1 MASTYSMK
9 WKRDLDLYIGTFNS
23 FIFEGNIH
31 DLQPVEDGESY
42 TYEVLEEALIR
53 RFGKEYCAVI
63 YDHTRKS
70 GRAIPNEDPVAPE
83 TNPDDGDEDDAPNPG
98 ERFDPRRFN
107 SFLFD
112 DGSHTGADN
121 TVNVEFFKRY
131 YRDEYLGRVSEE
143 TSNNLQGAMISDIR
157 RILDAMA
164 DFNEASRSPQFEGIK
179 PFMFIIP
186 DVSRFMNEPGRPREQ
201 ESSVLMLLFKAMQNQ
216 ETPCKLMLFVDKMND
231 LPVWFESENTNSA
244 VKKVFLPM
252 PDGEFRE
259 TFYHRELAQLME
271 PIQDQKVFKKKLT
284 KYSSFT
290 ENFSLRRLQQLK
302 GFIREESPKEG
313 NGYMLK
319 LGSIEKTVFRFNI
332 GYSTDP
338 WKRPELRDVIR
349 GMADDIN
356 GDKILGQEDAVN
368 AVVTSLRAAVSGVNT
383 TKKNDRRPKAV
394 FFFAGPT
401 GTGKTELS
409 KQIAEQIF
417 QKSDAMIRFDMSE
430 FREEHTDSRLFGAP
444 PGYVGYEAGGELTR
458 AIKQNPFSIVLFD
471 EIEKASPKIWDKFL
485 QILGD
490 GRLTDGKGETVS
502 FTESIIIFTSNLG
515 MTSQYDMRDMN
526 VRRMIEKNDRDIE
539 ETIASIRNGTAD
551 RERAVQHLRDL
562 EMNKANLEG
571 LRFSFFDH
579 ALFKEFHDD
588 LGGSQE
594 RAFST
599 FVSDQIK
606 NRIKAYFDSIE
617 RREVMGRIGENNII
631 VFNFFTKDDAVTL
644 ADKEIGKFRS
654 ALKEEN
660 DSHLDLEISDAAL
673 TYLRDQASSPAV
685 LEFGGRGIVE
695 AVDKMMSAPVSS
707 FLFDNEGEGLKARMD
722 LVGSDL
728 VVTRT

>member
-9 WKRDLDLYIGTFNS
+9 WKKDLDIYIDTFSN

-31 DLQPVEDGESY
+31 DLQPVEDGDSY
-42 TYEVLEEALIR
+42 TYETLEETLIR
-53 RFGKEYCAVI
+53 RFGSEYCVVI
-63 YDHTRKS
+63 YDYTRKA
-70 GRAIPNEDPVAPE
+70 GRSIPDEDPNAPE
-83 TNPDDGDEDDAPNPG
+83 TNPDDGDEDDAADPA
-98 ERFDPRRFN
+98 EQFDPRRFN
-107 SFLFD
+107 SFIFD

-121 TVNVEFFKRY
+121 RVNIEMFKRY
-131 YRDEYLGRVSEE
+131 YRDEYLSRISEE
-143 TSNNLQGAMISDIR
+143 SSNSLQGGMVSDIR
-157 RILDAMA
+157 RILDAMEEYERLA
-164 DFNEASRSPQFEGIK
+164 EGTQFQGSK
-179 PFMFIIP
+179 PFVFIVP
-186 DVSRFMNEPGRPREQ
+186 DVSRFMTRPGDPDEQ
-201 ESSVLMLLFKAMQNQ
+201 ESSVLMLLFKAMQIKK
-216 ETPCKLMLFVDKMND
+216 TPCKLMLFVDKMND

-244 VKKVFLPM
+244 VKKIFLPM
-252 PDGEFRE
+252 PDGDFRE
-259 TFYHRELAQLME
+259 TYYHRELAELME
-271 PIQDQKVFKKKLT
+271 PIQDQKEFKKKLT

-302 GFIREESPKEG
+302 VFIREESPKEG
-313 NGYMLK
+313 NDYMVK
-319 LGSIEKTVFRFNI
+319 LGSIEKTIFRFNI
-332 GYSTDP
+332 GHSTDP
-338 WKRPELRDVIR
+338 WKRSGLRDTIR
-349 GMADDIN
+349 NMESEIN
-356 GDKILGQEDAVN
+356 SRILGQEEAVS
-368 AVVTSLRAAVSGVNT
+368 AVVTALRAAVSGVNT

-409 KQIAEQIF
+409 KQIASQIF

-430 FREEHTDSRLFGAP
+430 FREAHTDSRLFGAP

-515 MTSQYDMRDMN
+515 MTSQYDMRDMG
-526 VRRMIEKNDRDIE
+526 VRKMIDDNNREIA
-539 ETIASIRNGTAD
+539 ETLAVLRNGTAD
-551 RERAVQHLRDL
+551 RETAVQHLRDL

-571 LRFSFFDH
+571 LKYAFFNHPLFS
-579 ALFKEFHDD
+579 EFHDD

-594 RAFST
+594 RAFNT

-617 RREVMGRIGENNII
+617 RREVMGRIGENNLI
-631 VFNFFTKDDAVTL
+631 VFNFFTKENAVGL
-644 ADKEIGKFRS
+644 ANMEINTFRT
-654 ALKEEN
+654 ALKEDN
-660 DSHLDLEISDAAL
+660 DSHLDLEITDAAMEYMRSQASDA
-673 TYLRDQASSPAV
+673 SV

-695 AVDKMMSAPVSS
+695 AIDKMMSAPVSS

-722 LVGSDL
+722 LDGCDL
-728 VVTRT
+728 VVTRI